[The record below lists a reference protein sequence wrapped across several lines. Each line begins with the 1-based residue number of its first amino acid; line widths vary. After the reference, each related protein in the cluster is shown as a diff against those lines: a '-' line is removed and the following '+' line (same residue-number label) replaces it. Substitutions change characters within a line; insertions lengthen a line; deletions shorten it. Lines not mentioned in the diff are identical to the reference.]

1 MAAKDI
7 KLSDKD
13 FARIGRALAE
23 PRRVDI
29 LRQVSDASGELRCSA
44 LHSKH
49 KVSAATMS
57 HHLKELQTAGLI
69 ETEKEGKFM
78 NITLNRAMLKAY
90 LDRLAKI

>member
-1 MAAKDI
+1 MPSKAP

-29 LRQVSDASGELRCSA
+29 LRQVSEADGEIQCSA
-44 LHSKH
+44 LQGKH

-57 HHLKELQTAGLI
+57 HHLKELETAGLI
-69 ETEKEGKFM
+69 ETEKEGRFM
-78 NITLNRAMLKAY
+78 NITLNRPVLKAY
-90 LDRLAKI
+90 LERLAKI

>member
-1 MAAKDI
+1 MPSKDT

-13 FARIGRALAE
+13 FARIARALAE

-29 LRQVSDASGELRCSA
+29 LRQISEANGEMQCSA
-44 LHSKH
+44 LQDKH

-57 HHLKELQTAGLI
+57 HHLKELETAGLI
-69 ETEKEGKFM
+69 GTEKEGKFM
-78 NITLNRAMLKAY
+78 NITLKRSALKAY